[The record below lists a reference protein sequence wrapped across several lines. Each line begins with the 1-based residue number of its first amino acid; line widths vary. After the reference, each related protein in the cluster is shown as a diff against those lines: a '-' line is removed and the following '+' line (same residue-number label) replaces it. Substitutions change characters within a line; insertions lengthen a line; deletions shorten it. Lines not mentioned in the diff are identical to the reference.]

1 VTKPA
6 ASKPGHAKSAAERTA
21 DMNNV
26 SDEVLVARTC
36 AGESTAY
43 GALVSRYENA
53 ARVVALK
60 YVRNHHVAE
69 DVVQQAFL
77 RGYEKLGTLR
87 DPSRFGSW
95 LMRIVRNEACNSA
108 TRSNHA
114 IAPLTEASERDL
126 AADTEFLDDESQ
138 LAVRLLNLLPDHE
151 RLVISLHYLDG
162 HSVTEIAQMTGRPIG
177 TVTKQLSRATKRL
190 QSQIKREEFR
200 Q

>member
-1 VTKPA
+1 
-6 ASKPGHAKSAAERTA
+6 
-21 DMNNV
+21 MNEI

-36 AGESTAY
+36 AGETAAY

-60 YVRNHHVAE
+60 YVRHHHLAE

-77 RGYEKLGTLR
+77 RGYEKLGSLR
-87 DPSRFGSW
+87 DRSRFGSW
-95 LMRIVRNEACNSA
+95 LMRIVQNEACNCA

-114 IAPLTEASERDL
+114 TAQLTEASERDL
-126 AADTEFLDDESQ
+126 TTNAERLDDETQ
-138 LAVRLLNLLPDHE
+138 LAVRLLNLLPEHE
-151 RLVISLHYLDG
+151 RLVMSLHYMDG

-190 QSQIKREEFR
+190 QSQMKREESHHER
-200 Q
+200 R